1 MAAAADGVGEGGWRG
16 CESTVAKLWSVSGEV
31 VWVLEGW
38 NQHWEKVWLDQSYL
52 TDWLNEMVRLSLS
65 RLSRMRLLMYVKQSP
80 RNRCLLYLY
89 LLASSCLSACLA
101 AYSQVLSA
109 YWPPPSSFVPQIPLP
124 HSQTFPSYLYT
135 QLSCWLHCV
144 FFIHLFKLLIRYY
157 RYLFCI

>member
-16 CESTVAKLWSVSGEV
+16 CDSTVAKFWSVSGEV

-80 RNRCLLYLY
+80 GNRCLLYLY
-89 LLASSCLSACLA
+89 LLASNCLSACLA
-101 AYSQVLSA
+101 AYSHLLSA
-109 YWPPPSSFVPQIPLP
+109 FWPPPSIFYPPAPSPSFTNISLLLVHTTLPLATLRISNTP
-124 HSQTFPSYLYT
+124 F
-135 QLSCWLHCV
+135 
-144 FFIHLFKLLIRYY
+144 
-157 RYLFCI
+157 